1 VADLYSGFSGFYPMP
16 YRVCPKCKNVGRLL
30 SESSSGAL
38 EYYRC
43 DRCGHMWI
51 HDKNDLTHQ
60 PKPITYIPKKQ

>member
-1 VADLYSGFSGFYPMP
+1 MP

-51 HDKNDLTHQ
+51 HDKNDPTHQ